1 MRRLRL
7 YPALLCA
14 ALAAGVAG
22 CAGDQSALSL
32 RGAEAERIALL
43 FWTTTA
49 FLTLVLIA
57 TVLVGWLALRGNPRI
72 RSVIASDRFV
82 IGAGLFFPM
91 VSLAALL
98 VWSLTLMAQRPVAT
112 DAPFQVRVVGEQWWW
127 RVLYRLPDGT
137 EFESAN
143 ELRIPVGR
151 PVTLTLES
159 ADVIHS
165 FWVPNLAGK
174 IDMIPGRTNRLTVEA
189 MTAGVSRGQCAEYC
203 GGAHALM
210 AFHVIA
216 LEEADFARWLAAE
229 RRPANPDDAGGAALF
244 RQFGCGA
251 CHRIR
256 GIAAAAGHIGPDL
269 THLGSRRTIG
279 AATLPNGAE
288 AIARWIAENQHIKP
302 DNRMPA
308 YRILSPAE
316 LQRLA
321 DFLADLT

>member
-1 MRRLRL
+1 MA
-7 YPALLCA
+7 PVLCA
-14 ALAAGVAG
+14 ILAAGVAG
-22 CAGDQSALSL
+22 CEGEQSALWL
-32 RGAEAERIALL
+32 RGAEAERIGLL
-43 FWTTTA
+43 FWVTTA
-49 FLTLVLIA
+49 FLALVLVA
-57 TVLVGWLALRGNPRI
+57 TVVAGWLAVRGSPKI
-72 RSVIASDRFV
+72 RSAIADDRFV

-91 VSLAALL
+91 ISLAALL
-98 VWSLTLMAQRPVAT
+98 VWSLTVMAQRPVAT
-112 DAPFQVRVVGEQWWW
+112 DAPFAVRVVGEQWWW
-127 RVLYRLPDGT
+127 RVIYRLPDGT

-174 IDMIPGRTNRLTVEA
+174 VDMIPGRANRLTLEA
-189 MTAGVSRGQCAEYC
+189 LEAGVSRGQCAEYC

-210 AFHVIA
+210 AFHVAA
-216 LEEADFARWLAAE
+216 LDEGDFARWLAAE
-229 RRPANPDDAGGAALF
+229 RRPARAGDAGGAVLF

-251 CHRIR
+251 CHRVR
-256 GIAAAAGHIGPDL
+256 GMPGAAGRIGPDL
-269 THLGSRRTIG
+269 THVGSRRAIG

-316 LQRLA
+316 LRRLA